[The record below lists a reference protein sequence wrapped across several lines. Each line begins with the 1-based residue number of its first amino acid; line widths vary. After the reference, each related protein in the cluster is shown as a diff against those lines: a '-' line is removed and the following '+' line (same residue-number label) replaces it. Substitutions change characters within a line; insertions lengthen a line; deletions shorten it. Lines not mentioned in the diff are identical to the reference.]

1 MEGNQMRMDKKTILI
16 TTLVGILSAG
26 IIYIS
31 SNPSTTYAKI
41 FGIFGREQNP
51 TQLYHVYLG
60 GKSLGLIQSKED
72 LERYIDKNQQK
83 IKEKYHVENVYSPID
98 LDIVQE
104 ITYDK
109 NISTTEEIY
118 NRMKEIKG
126 EESFTID
133 GYKITI
139 DGYEKTVNEGE
150 SIVTENQ
157 VLYVLDKDIFT
168 NSVEKTIKSFIGE
181 KDYDNFI
188 NETQEEIETTGT
200 IIEDMYIKNNIT
212 IQKTRIPTDGN
223 IFTNEEDLCKYLLF
237 GTLEEQETYTV
248 QEGDTITDI
257 AYNHKLAPEEFL
269 IANTSYKT
277 EKDLLYPGETVTL
290 GVIQPQ
296 FDTIEETHVV
306 SERVK
311 LRETTYEDDDT
322 QYTGYEKV
330 KEEGSDGLS
339 LVTEKVQLVN
349 GEIVSTVNMGEVVIK
364 EPVNKVIVRGTKK
377 YYVSSG
383 GGSGRYSVAVPV
395 GMGSWVWPTSSQTIN
410 SNFGFRW
417 RKQHNAIDIGGY
429 RGEPIKAANN
439 GIVVVSSRTQGNGNY
454 IIIKHAN
461 GYFTEYAHLT
471 QRNVQEGDIVYA
483 NDVIGTMGDTGNATG
498 VHLHFGVWISTP
510 YVGTAINP
518 LTLYR

>member
-1 MEGNQMRMDKKTILI
+1 MDKKTILI
-16 TTLVGILSAG
+16 TTIVGLLSAG
-26 IIYIS
+26 IIYMS
-31 SNPSTTYAKI
+31 SNPSATYAKV
-41 FGIFGREQNP
+41 FGVFAREQNP
-51 TQLYHVYLG
+51 VQLYHVYLG
-60 GKSLGLIQSKED
+60 GKSLGRIESKKE
-72 LERYIDKNQQK
+72 LENYINKNQQQ
-83 IKEKYHVENVYSPID
+83 IKEKYGVNNVYSPTD

-104 ITYDK
+104 ITYD
-109 NISTTEEIY
+109 NEITTTEEIY
-118 NRMKEIKG
+118 NKIREIKG

-139 DGYEKTVNEGE
+139 NGYEKTVNEGDTE
-150 SIVTENQ
+150 TVVTPDK
-157 VLYVLDKDIFT
+157 VLYVLDKEIFT
-168 NSVEKTIKSFIGE
+168 DSVEKTIKSFVGE

-188 NETQEEIETTGT
+188 NETQEEIEGTGT
-200 IIEDMYIKNNIT
+200 LIEDMYIKNNIT

-223 IFTNEEDLCKYLLF
+223 IFTSEEDLCKYLLF
-237 GTLEEQETYTV
+237 GTVEDQETYTV
-248 QEGDTITDI
+248 QEGDTISDI

-277 EKDLLYPGETVTL
+277 ANDLLYPGEIVTL

-306 SERVK
+306 SEKVK
-311 LRETTYEDDDT
+311 LRETTYEEDNT
-322 QYTGYEKV
+322 QYTGYEQV
-330 KEEGSDGLS
+330 KEEGSDGVS
-339 LVTEKVQLVN
+339 LVTEKVQMVN
-349 GEIVSTVNMGEVVIK
+349 GEIVSSIPMSEVIIK

-377 YYVSSG
+377 YTVSS

-471 QRNVQEGDIVYA
+471 QRNVQEGAIVYA
-483 NDVIGTMGDTGNATG
+483 NDIIGTMGDTGNATG